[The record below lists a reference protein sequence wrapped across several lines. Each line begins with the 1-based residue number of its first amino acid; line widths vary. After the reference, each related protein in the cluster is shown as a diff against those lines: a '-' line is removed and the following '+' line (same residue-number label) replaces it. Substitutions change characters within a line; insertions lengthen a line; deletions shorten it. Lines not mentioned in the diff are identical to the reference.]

1 MLRVQAKAVVKQLA
15 AVAWIDYNLFFS
27 SFSLMLIRLIRSYDL
42 KSGSCLVR
50 TRSDLAGGLELGF
63 ANALRGIAGVAQGN
77 PLRA

>member
-1 MLRVQAKAVVKQLA
+1 
-15 AVAWIDYNLFFS
+15 
-27 SFSLMLIRLIRSYDL
+27 MLIRLIRSYDL